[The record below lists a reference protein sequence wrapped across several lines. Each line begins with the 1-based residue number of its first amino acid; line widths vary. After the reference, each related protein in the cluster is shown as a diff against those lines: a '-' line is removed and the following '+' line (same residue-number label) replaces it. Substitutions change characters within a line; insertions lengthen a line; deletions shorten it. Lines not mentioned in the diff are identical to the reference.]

1 MAFLLMKGIV
11 MSVTASTNRSPLD
24 LDIRI
29 VTGPDAAA
37 AQLLGTTDDGC
48 DTRKD
53 GDC

>member
-1 MAFLLMKGIV
+1 MPAND
-11 MSVTASTNRSPLD
+11 SATTDPLD

-37 AQLLGTTDDGC
+37 AQMLSITDDGC
-48 DTRKD
+48 DTLKT

>member
-1 MAFLLMKGIV
+1 
-11 MSVTASTNRSPLD
+11 MSATSSATQHPLD

-37 AQLLGTTDDGC
+37 ALLLGSTDDGC